1 MSTLL
6 QDVRYAVRQLCKS
19 PGFALTAILTLALGV
34 GANVV
39 VFSVL
44 NTLVLRP
51 LSVPQAGNLYNIA
64 RKEVGSDSRILSGY
78 RDYRDRNNTFS
89 GIAAYNMTL
98 PASARERR
106 SPRTS
111 ASRLRETIR
120 SARVRPALGRFFH
133 ASDEHGPDSAPY
145 IVLSNR
151 FWHIRFSME
160 IQS

>member
-64 RKEVGSDSRILSGY
+64 RKAVGSDTESYPNY

-89 GIAAYNMTL
+89 GIAAYGMTL
-98 PASARERR
+98 AGISTGAQVTQNFGFEASGNYFD
-106 SPRTS
+106 
-111 ASRLRETIR
+111 LLG
-120 SARVRPALGRFFH
+120 VRPALGRFFH

-145 IVLSNR
+145 VVLSDS
-151 FWHIRFSME
+151 FWHIAS
-160 IQS
+160 Q